1 MSISPVSAYCLN
13 LYEVLQFSTTTGQ
26 GWNEDDTEVILS
38 CVGEGFKKS
47 GFFDRVRFP
56 CEIKDI
62 SCKVWGYF
70 L

>member
-38 CVGEGFKKS
+38 CVREGFKKS
-47 GFFDRVRFP
+47 GFFDRV
-56 CEIKDI
+56 
-62 SCKVWGYF
+62 
-70 L
+70 